1 MAISITK
8 RMSEIYDNE
17 LDYYMSLKG
26 TEYLKF
32 VDRDL
37 NQSLAIYNELIR
49 MATNAGQTELVKQLE
64 PKFRKYEAAFMGSQ
78 NARQ

>member
-1 MAISITK
+1 
-8 RMSEIYDNE
+8 
-17 LDYYMSLKG
+17 
-26 TEYLKF
+26 
-32 VDRDL
+32 
-37 NQSLAIYNELIR
+37 

>member
-8 RMSEIYDNE
+8 RLSEIYDNE

-49 MATNAGQTELVKQLE
+49 MATNAGQKELVKKLE
-64 PKFRKYEAAFMGSQ
+64 PKFKKYESAFMGSQ
-78 NARQ
+78 QNR